1 MTRDPYLT
9 NGAIEICPMENNMA
23 KRGKRY
29 RGINEHVDRLQLY
42 TVDEAVSLVKKT
54 GSAKFD
60 ETVDL
65 ASRLGV
71 DPRQADQNIRG
82 TVTLPYGTGKSV
94 RVVVFAQGDLARQ
107 AEEAGADFVGTDE
120 LVDKIVDGWLD
131 FDATIATPDL
141 MRSIMPKLGRVLGPR
156 GLMPNAKAG
165 TVTTDVTETLQNI
178 KAGQIEYRVERSS
191 GVVQVPIGKVSFEED
206 SIKQN
211 LNAVMNALVAAR
223 PSAVKGRYIRSVAIS
238 ATMGAGIRIDPQQFA

>member
-1 MTRDPYLT
+1 MY
-9 NGAIEICPMENNMA
+9 PMENNMA

-29 RGINEHVDRLQLY
+29 RSINEHVDRLQLY

-65 ASRLGV
+65 ASRLGI
-71 DPRQADQNIRG
+71 DARQADQNIRG
-82 TVTLPYGTGKSV
+82 TVTLPHGTGKSV

-107 AEEAGADFVGTDE
+107 AEDAGADFVGTDD

-165 TVTTDVTETLQNI
+165 TVTTDVTETIQNI

-191 GVVQVPIGKVSFEED
+191 GVVQVPIGKVSFEEE

-211 LNAVMNALVAAR
+211 LNAVMSALVAAR
-223 PSAVKGRYIRSVAIS
+223 PSAVKGRYIRTVAIS

>member
-1 MTRDPYLT
+1 
-9 NGAIEICPMENNMA
+9 MA
-23 KRGKRY
+23 KKGKRY
-29 RGINEHVDRLQLY
+29 SEIKEQVDRLHLY

-54 GSAKFD
+54 SRAKFD

-71 DPRQADQNIRG
+71 DAQHAEQNIRG
-82 TVTLPYGTGKSV
+82 TVALPHGTGKSA
-94 RVVVFAQGDLARQ
+94 RVVVFAEGDAARQ

-120 LVDKIVDGWLD
+120 IVDKIVDGWLE

-141 MRSIMPKLGRVLGPR
+141 MRTIMPKLGRILGPR

-165 TVTTDVTETLQNI
+165 TVTTDVTATIQNI

-191 GVVQVPIGKVSFEED
+191 GIIHVPIGKTSFEET
-206 SIKQN
+206 SIKEN
-211 LNAVMNALVAAR
+211 LNAIMGALVAAR
-223 PSAVKGRYIRSVAIS
+223 PASVKGRYIRSVAIS
-238 ATMGAGIRIDPQQFA
+238 STMGVGIRIDPQQFA

>member
-1 MTRDPYLT
+1 
-9 NGAIEICPMENNMA
+9 MA

-42 TVDEAVSLVKKT
+42 TIDEAVSLVKKT

-65 ASRLGV
+65 ASRLGI
-71 DPRQADQNIRG
+71 DARQADQNIRG
-82 TVTLPYGTGKSV
+82 TVALPHGTGKSV
-94 RVVVFAQGDLARQ
+94 RVVVFAQGDPARQ
-107 AEEAGADFVGTDE
+107 AEKAGADFVGTDE

-141 MRSIMPKLGRVLGPR
+141 MRSIMPKLGRILGPR

-165 TVTTDVTETLQNI
+165 TVTMDVAETIQDI

-191 GVVQVPIGKVSFEED
+191 GIVHVPIGKVSFEEE

-211 LNAVMNALVAAR
+211 LNAVMSALVAAR

-238 ATMGAGIRIDPQQFA
+238 ATMGAAVRIDPQQFA

>member
-1 MTRDPYLT
+1 
-9 NGAIEICPMENNMA
+9 MESNMA

-82 TVTLPYGTGKSV
+82 TVTLPHGTGKSV

-191 GVVQVPIGKVSFEED
+191 GVVQVPIGKVSFEEE

-211 LNAVMNALVAAR
+211 LSAVMSALVAAR

>member
-1 MTRDPYLT
+1 
-9 NGAIEICPMENNMA
+9 MA

-42 TVDEAVSLVKKT
+42 TIDEAVSLVKKT

-65 ASRLGV
+65 ASRLGI
-71 DPRQADQNIRG
+71 DARQADQNIRG
-82 TVTLPYGTGKSV
+82 TVALPHGTGKSV
-94 RVVVFAQGDLARQ
+94 RVVVFAQGDPARQ

-141 MRSIMPKLGRVLGPR
+141 MRSIMPKLGRILGPR

-165 TVTTDVTETLQNI
+165 TVTMDVAETIQDI

-191 GVVQVPIGKVSFEED
+191 GIIHVPIGKVSFEEE

-211 LNAVMNALVAAR
+211 LNAVMSALVAAR

-238 ATMGAGIRIDPQQFA
+238 ATMGAAVRIDPQQFA

>member
-1 MTRDPYLT
+1 
-9 NGAIEICPMENNMA
+9 MA
-23 KRGKRY
+23 KKGKRY
-29 RGINEHVDRLQLY
+29 RNIKEQIDRLQLY
-42 TVDEAVSLVKKT
+42 TVDEAISLVKKT
-54 GSAKFD
+54 SAAKFD

-71 DPRQADQNIRG
+71 DARKSEENIRG
-82 TVTLPYGTGKSV
+82 TVALPHGTGKSV
-94 RVVVFAQGDLARQ
+94 RVVVFAQGDKARE

-141 MRSIMPKLGRVLGPR
+141 MRNVMPKLGRILGPR

-165 TVTTDVTETLQNI
+165 TVTMDVAGTLQSI

-191 GVVQVPIGKVSFEED
+191 GIVHVPIGKVSFEGEQ
-206 SIKQN
+206 IKEN
-211 LNAVMNALVAAR
+211 LQAVMGALVNAR
-223 PSAVKGRYIRSVAIS
+223 PSSVKGRYIRSVAIS
-238 ATMGAGIRIDPQQFA
+238 STMGAGVRIDPQQFA

>member
-1 MTRDPYLT
+1 
-9 NGAIEICPMENNMA
+9 MA

-42 TVDEAVSLVKKT
+42 TIDEAVSLVKKT

-65 ASRLGV
+65 ASRLGI
-71 DPRQADQNIRG
+71 DARQADQNIRG
-82 TVTLPYGTGKSV
+82 TVALPHGTGKSV
-94 RVVVFAQGDLARQ
+94 RVVVFAQGDPARQ

-141 MRSIMPKLGRVLGPR
+141 MRSIMPKLGRILGPR

-165 TVTTDVTETLQNI
+165 TVTMDVAETIQDI

-191 GVVQVPIGKVSFEED
+191 GIVHVPIGKVSFEEE

-211 LNAVMNALVAAR
+211 LNVVMSALVAAR

-238 ATMGAGIRIDPQQFA
+238 ATMGAAVRIDPQQFA

>member
-1 MTRDPYLT
+1 
-9 NGAIEICPMENNMA
+9 MENNMA

-29 RGINEHVDRLQLY
+29 HGISEHVDRMQLY
-42 TVDEAVSLVKKT
+42 TIDEAISLVKKT

-65 ASRLGV
+65 ASRLGI
-71 DPRQADQNIRG
+71 DARQADQNIRG
-82 TVTLPYGTGKSV
+82 TVALPYGTGKSV

-107 AEEAGADFVGTDE
+107 AEEAGADFVGTDD
-120 LVDKIVDGWLD
+120 LVDKIAEGWLD

-141 MRSIMPKLGRVLGPR
+141 MRNIMPKLGRVLGPR

-165 TVTTDVTETLQNI
+165 TVTTDVAETIQNI

-191 GVVQVPIGKVSFEED
+191 GIVHVPIGKVSFEEE

-211 LNAVMNALVAAR
+211 LSVVMSALVAAR
-223 PSAVKGRYIRSVAIS
+223 PSVVKGRYIRSVAIS

>member
-1 MTRDPYLT
+1 
-9 NGAIEICPMENNMA
+9 MA

-29 RGINEHVDRLQLY
+29 TEIKAHVDRLELY

-54 GSAKFD
+54 SGAKFD

-71 DPRQADQNIRG
+71 DAQHAEQNIRG
-82 TVTLPYGTGKSV
+82 TVTLPHGTGKSV
-94 RVVVFAQGDLARQ
+94 RVVVFAEGDPARQ
-107 AEEAGADFVGTDE
+107 AEEAGADFVGTDD

-165 TVTTDVTETLQNI
+165 TVTMDVVDAIQNI

-191 GVVQVPIGKVSFEED
+191 GIVHVPIGKTSFEEN
-206 SIKQN
+206 SIKEN
-211 LNAVMNALVAAR
+211 LNAIMGALVAAR
-223 PSAVKGRYIRSVAIS
+223 PSSVKGRYIRSVAIS
-238 ATMGAGIRIDPQQFA
+238 ATMGIGIRIDPQQFV

>member
-1 MTRDPYLT
+1 
-9 NGAIEICPMENNMA
+9 MENNMA
-23 KRGKRY
+23 KKGKRY
-29 RGINEHVDRLQLY
+29 NGINEHVDRLQLY
-42 TVDEAVSLVKKT
+42 TIDEAVSLVKKT

-65 ASRLGV
+65 ASRLGI
-71 DPRQADQNIRG
+71 DARQADQNIRG
-82 TVTLPYGTGKSV
+82 TVALPYGTGKSV

-107 AEEAGADFVGTDE
+107 AEEAGADFVGTDD
-120 LVDKIVDGWLD
+120 LVDKIAEGWLD

-141 MRSIMPKLGRVLGPR
+141 MRNIMPKLGRVLGPR

-165 TVTTDVTETLQNI
+165 TVTTDVAETIRDI
-178 KAGQIEYRVERSS
+178 KAGQIEYRAERSS
-191 GVVQVPIGKVSFEED
+191 GIVHVPIGKVSFEEE

-211 LNAVMNALVAAR
+211 LNVVMSALVAAR
-223 PSAVKGRYIRSVAIS
+223 PSVVKGRYIRSVAIS

>member
-1 MTRDPYLT
+1 
-9 NGAIEICPMENNMA
+9 MA

-29 RGINEHVDRLQLY
+29 HGINEHVDRLQLY

-54 GSAKFD
+54 SSAKFD

-71 DPRQADQNIRG
+71 DPRQSDQNIRG
-82 TVTLPYGTGKSV
+82 TVALPHGTGKSV

-107 AEEAGADFVGTDE
+107 AEEAGADFVGTDD
-120 LVDKIVDGWLD
+120 LVDKIADGWLD

-165 TVTTDVTETLQNI
+165 TVTTDVAETLQSI

-191 GVVQVPIGKVSFEED
+191 GIVHVPIGKVSFEEE

-211 LNAVMNALVAAR
+211 LNAVMGALVAAR
-223 PSAVKGRYIRSVAIS
+223 PSAVKGRYIRSVSIS
-238 ATMGAGIRIDPQQFA
+238 ATMGTGIRIDPQQFA

>member
-1 MTRDPYLT
+1 
-9 NGAIEICPMENNMA
+9 MA
-23 KRGKRY
+23 KKGKRY

-42 TVDEAVSLVKKT
+42 TIDDAVSLVKKT

-65 ASRLGV
+65 ASRLGI
-71 DPRQADQNIRG
+71 DARQADQNIRG
-82 TVTLPYGTGKSV
+82 TVALPHGTGKSV
-94 RVVVFAQGDLARQ
+94 RVVVFAQGDPARQ

-141 MRSIMPKLGRVLGPR
+141 MRSIMPKLGRILGPR

-165 TVTTDVTETLQNI
+165 TVTMDVAETIQDI

-191 GVVQVPIGKVSFEED
+191 GIVHVPIGKVSFEEE

-211 LNAVMNALVAAR
+211 LNAVMSALVAAR

-238 ATMGAGIRIDPQQFA
+238 ATMGAAIRIDPQQFA

>member
-1 MTRDPYLT
+1 
-9 NGAIEICPMENNMA
+9 MA
-23 KRGKRY
+23 KKGKRY
-29 RGINEHVDRLQLY
+29 TQIKEQVDRLQLY
-42 TVDEAVSLVKKT
+42 TVDEAVSLLKKT
-54 GSAKFD
+54 SGAKFD

-65 ASRLGV
+65 ASRLGLNA
-71 DPRQADQNIRG
+71 QHADQNIRG
-82 TVTLPYGTGKSV
+82 TVTLPHGTGKTV
-94 RVVVFAQGDLARQ
+94 RVVVFAEGDPARQ

-165 TVTTDVTETLQNI
+165 TVTMDVAEAIQDI

-191 GVVQVPIGKVSFEED
+191 GIVHVPIGKTSFEEN
-206 SIKQN
+206 SIKDN
-211 LNAVMNALVAAR
+211 LNAVMTALVSAR
-223 PSAVKGRYIRSVAIS
+223 PSSVKGRYLRSVAIS
-238 ATMGAGIRIDPQQFA
+238 ATMGVGIRIDPQQFL

>member
-1 MTRDPYLT
+1 
-9 NGAIEICPMENNMA
+9 MA

-29 RGINEHVDRLQLY
+29 TEIKEQVDRLQLY

-54 GSAKFD
+54 SGAKFD

-71 DPRQADQNIRG
+71 DAQHAEQNIRG
-82 TVTLPYGTGKSV
+82 TVTLPHGTGKSV
-94 RVVVFAQGDLARQ
+94 RVVVFAEGDPARQ
-107 AEEAGADFVGTDE
+107 AEEAGADFVGTDD

-165 TVTTDVTETLQNI
+165 TVTMDVADAIQDI

-191 GVVQVPIGKVSFEED
+191 GIVHVPIGKTSFEEK
-206 SIKQN
+206 SIKEN
-211 LNAVMNALVAAR
+211 LNAVMSALVAAR
-223 PSAVKGRYIRSVAIS
+223 PSSVKGRYIRSVAIS
-238 ATMGAGIRIDPQQFA
+238 ATMGVGIRIDPQQFV

>member
-1 MTRDPYLT
+1 
-9 NGAIEICPMENNMA
+9 MA
-23 KRGKRY
+23 KKGKRY
-29 RGINEHVDRLQLY
+29 KEIKEQVDRDHLY
-42 TVDEAVSLVKKT
+42 TVDEAVSLLKKT
-54 GSAKFD
+54 SRAKFD

-71 DPRQADQNIRG
+71 DAQHAEQNIRG
-82 TVTLPYGTGKSV
+82 TVALPHGTGKSAS
-94 RVVVFAQGDLARQ
+94 VVVFAEGDAARQ

-141 MRSIMPKLGRVLGPR
+141 MRTIMPKLGRILGPR

-165 TVTTDVTETLQNI
+165 TVTTDVTGTIQNI

-191 GVVQVPIGKVSFEED
+191 GIIHVPIGKTSFEET
-206 SIKQN
+206 SIKEN
-211 LNAVMNALVAAR
+211 LNAIMGALIAAR
-223 PSAVKGRYIRSVAIS
+223 PASVKGRYVRSVAIS
-238 ATMGAGIRIDPQQFA
+238 STMGVGIRIDPQQFV

>member
-1 MTRDPYLT
+1 
-9 NGAIEICPMENNMA
+9 MA

-29 RGINEHVDRLQLY
+29 RGIDEHVDRLQLY
-42 TVDEAVSLVKKT
+42 TVDEAVSLLKKT
-54 GSAKFD
+54 GNAKFD

-65 ASRLGV
+65 ASRLGI
-71 DPRQADQNIRG
+71 DARQADQNIRG
-82 TVTLPYGTGKSV
+82 TVTLPHGTGKSV

-107 AEEAGADFVGTDE
+107 AEDAGADFVGTDD

-191 GVVQVPIGKVSFEED
+191 GVVQVPIGKVSFEEE

-211 LNAVMNALVAAR
+211 LNAVMSALVAAR

-238 ATMGAGIRIDPQQFA
+238 ATMGTGIRIDPQQFA